1 MFQFELTDFT
11 SVRLFREKKKT
22 SSSNVSFVQGEL
34 YNQVFHLL
42 MSVADEVRCGTA
54 LAEGWTT

>member
-1 MFQFELTDFT
+1 MSGYSKQ
-11 SVRLFREKKKT
+11 KKA
-22 SSSNVSFVQGEL
+22 SSGNVSFIHAGL

-42 MSVADEVRCGTA
+42 MSMADEVQCGTA

>member
-1 MFQFELTDFT
+1 MFQFELTNFYQCQAT
-11 SVRLFREKKKT
+11 PKKKA
-22 SSSNVSFVQGEL
+22 SSSNVSFITGGL

-42 MSVADEVRCGTA
+42 MSMADEVQCGTA